1 MCSSYHTRMQQQ
13 LLYDSDIA
21 QFLFLWRV
29 THYRLLQILE
39 IFPDCS
45 MAYINEQLAL
55 GHDVQ
60 QMIEL
65 LSETKYP
72 QEQTAARSRK
82 VQSAAGF
89 SAAGGGSSSQKG
101 QLGDVAHDDELFG
114 GTSGEPWA
122 PSAEYREQAV
132 QMLCNEFNDLGK
144 RG

>member
-1 MCSSYHTRMQQQ
+1 
-13 LLYDSDIA
+13 
-21 QFLFLWRV
+21 
-29 THYRLLQILE
+29 
-39 IFPDCS
+39 

-55 GHDVQ
+55 GQDVQ

-72 QEQTAARSRK
+72 KEQTAASGRK
-82 VQSAAGF
+82 AQSAAS
-89 SAAGGGSSSQKG
+89 SAAGGSSSQKG

-132 QMLCNEFNDLGK
+132 QMLCNEFKDLGK

>member
-1 MCSSYHTRMQQQ
+1 
-13 LLYDSDIA
+13 
-21 QFLFLWRV
+21 
-29 THYRLLQILE
+29 
-39 IFPDCS
+39 

-60 QMIEL
+60 YMIEH

-72 QEQTAARSRK
+72 KEQTAASSRK
-82 VQSAAGF
+82 QQSAGG
-89 SAAGGGSSSQKG
+89 SAGGSSSQKG

-122 PSAEYREQAV
+122 PSAEYRDQAV
-132 QMLCNEFNDLGK
+132 QMLCNEFKDLGK